1 MIVLDS
7 KDYVFRYLPL
17 YFSYGEYEKATPI
30 ITIDAFHI
38 GGSGDDFFPSEPIK
52 QNLELN
58 QVCDTAETYWFSDD
72 IVNIISRRFFE
83 IPAVEYIFLSM
94 EDDLI
99 GIITVINR
107 YDKNIAES
115 IYNAEYDLL
124 ETFKDF
130 LFEFYIIYR
139 EDREIDDIWPQES
152 GVIFRR

>member
-7 KDYVFRYLPL
+7 KDFVSRDLPL
-17 YFSYGEYEKATPI
+17 YFSYGEYEEATPT
-30 ITIDAFHI
+30 ITVKASDI
-38 GGSGDDFFPSEPIK
+38 GESGEDFLLSEPIK
-52 QNLELN
+52 QNLELY
-58 QVCDTAETYWFSDD
+58 QVCDTADTYWFSDD
-72 IVNIISRRFFE
+72 IVNIISRRFLN

-99 GIITVINR
+99 GIMTVTNR

-124 ETFKDF
+124 ETFKD
-130 LFEFYIIYR
+130 LFFDFYIIYR

-152 GVIFRR
+152 GVIFKR